1 MEVGN
6 KNGLKVLKS
15 IEKDV
20 RVREEKMKQHNNKV
34 IVRTLGIYMSPALS

>member
-15 IEKDV
+15 IKKDV

-34 IVRTLGIYMSPALS
+34 IVRTLGIYMSHALS